1 MNEEDNLSEEGLE
14 DPYEKELREAQKQA
28 NQRNEEG
35 FKDLTEGKIRRK
47 RTGED
52 DEQLEIPFESR
63 NLGRL
68 GAGLTFE
75 VGANTLLDALTM
87 VPGSQAVG
95 SAVINAIAQG
105 IRGGKFSFGEVLGA
119 AAASQIPGL
128 AQGKAITKA
137 GRITRAVGEGALSG
151 AIDAT
156 SIAAVDQGRLPTAQE
171 FGLGVG
177 AGGILGAGFQQA
189 GEGAGALLQQM
200 RNKVLKNQPITVMA
214 MSPQKVATP
223 GNIQQPKNTVISPFT
238 GRALKQQK
246 IGPYPS
252 LPVNSRVIKV
262 NTVEDAKDFVI
273 SRASNRKRKTIRTR
287 GQKGPEIYE
296 ITGGEQVMFDVDL
309 RGESYISRRDQLI
322 TVPAVD
328 VAQNSRYVLEQI
340 PEDLEYYIRNVYDD
354 EVFEQYARYVKAG
367 RNRLNVI
374 KQEMREEIKSI
385 RADLIDLEAG
395 AINRPALITPTQTK
409 LEDSHILSVGRKGK
423 LVKTGLTPGV
433 QRVLQKSKVNRR
445 SPSTFYGNMTKNFP
459 SESRV
464 YEPPAAYQ
472 SFIEFWKDNR
482 ARGAGSAF
490 EGKNLQEA
498 VEELRELGLP
508 TSWLED
514 FFNFAI
520 FDNLI
525 ASELNNKD
533 IVKLLKQGYSAEAI
547 FQQRLKKLNRE
558 MQLLD
563 IYDFQ
568 DSIRNLPVSEQVRLI
583 DERYRKEI
591 LAGTNIA
598 VFLDPPDKVPGTE

>member
-14 DPYEKELREAQKQA
+14 DPYEKELREAQEQA

-35 FKDLTEGKIRRK
+35 FKDLTEGKMRRK

-75 VGANTLLDALTM
+75 VGANTLLDALTL

-171 FGLGVG
+171 LGLGVG

-223 GNIQQPKNTVISPFT
+223 GNIQKPAVISPFT
-238 GRALKQQK
+238 GRTLKQQK

-262 NTVEDAKDFVI
+262 NTIEDAKDFVI
-273 SRASNRKRKTIRTR
+273 SRASNKKRKTIRTR

-296 ITGGEQVMFDVDL
+296 VTGGEQVMFDVDL

-354 EVFEQYARYVKAG
+354 EVFEQYSRYVKAG
-367 RNRLNVI
+367 RNRLNII
-374 KQEMREEIKSI
+374 KQEMQEEIKSI
-385 RADLIDLEAG
+385 RADLVDVETG
-395 AINRPALITPTQTK
+395 AISRPALIAPTQAK

-423 LVKTGLTPGV
+423 LVRTGLTPGV

-459 SESRV
+459 SDSRV

-490 EGKNLQEA
+490 EGRDLEDA
-498 VEELRELGLP
+498 VNELRELGLP

-563 IYDFQ
+563 VYDFQ

-598 VFLDPPDKVPGTE
+598 TFLDPPDKVPGTE

>member
-14 DPYEKELREAQKQA
+14 DPYEKELREAQEQA

-75 VGANTLLDALTM
+75 VGANTLLDALTL

-171 FGLGVG
+171 LGLGVG

-223 GNIQQPKNTVISPFT
+223 GNIQKPAVISPFT
-238 GRALKQQK
+238 GRTLKQQK

-262 NTVEDAKDFVI
+262 NTIEDAKDFVI
-273 SRASNRKRKTIRTR
+273 SRASNKKRKTIRTR

-296 ITGGEQVMFDVDL
+296 VTGGEQVMFDVDL

-354 EVFEQYARYVKAG
+354 EVFEQYSRYVKAG
-367 RNRLNVI
+367 RNRLNII
-374 KQEMREEIKSI
+374 KQEMQEEIKSI
-385 RADLIDLEAG
+385 RADLVDVETG
-395 AINRPALITPTQTK
+395 AISRPALIAPTQAK

-423 LVKTGLTPGV
+423 LVRTGLTPGV

-459 SESRV
+459 SDSRV

-490 EGKNLQEA
+490 EGRDLEDA
-498 VEELRELGLP
+498 VNELRELGLP

-563 IYDFQ
+563 VYDFQ

-598 VFLDPPDKVPGTE
+598 TFLDPPDKVPGTE

>member
-14 DPYEKELREAQKQA
+14 DPYEKELREAQEQA
-28 NQRNEEG
+28 NRRNEEG

-68 GAGLTFE
+68 GAGLAFE
-75 VGANTLLDALTM
+75 VGANSILDFFTL
-87 VPGSQAVG
+87 VPGSQAAG

-105 IRGGKFSFGEVLGA
+105 IRGGKFSFGEVLAA

-137 GRITRAVGEGALSG
+137 GKLTRAVGEGALSG

-156 SIAAVDQGRLPTAQE
+156 SIAAVDQGRLPTARE
-171 FGLGVG
+171 FALGVG

-189 GEGAGALLQQM
+189 GEGASALLQQM

-214 MSPQKVATP
+214 MSPQRAATP
-223 GNIQQPKNTVISPFT
+223 GNIQQPKNTAISPFT
-238 GRALKQQK
+238 GRLVKQQK

-252 LPVNSRVIKV
+252 LPVNATVIKV
-262 NTVEDAKDFVI
+262 DSIEDAKDFII
-273 SRASNRKRKTIRTR
+273 SRTLNKKRKTIRSR
-287 GQKGPEIYE
+287 GKQGPQIFEV
-296 ITGGEQVMFDVDL
+296 TGGEQVMFDVDL
-309 RGESYISRRDQLI
+309 RGDSYISRRDQLI

-340 PEDLEYYIRNVYDD
+340 PEDLEYYVRNKYGD
-354 EVFEQYARYVKAG
+354 ELFEQYARYVKAG

-374 KQEMREEIKSI
+374 KQEMQDEIKAI
-385 RADLIDLEAG
+385 RADVIDIEAG
-395 AINRPALITPTQTK
+395 VVSRPGLITPTQQR
-409 LEDSHILSVGRKGK
+409 LEDSHILSIGKRGR
-423 LVKTGLTPGV
+423 LVKTGLTPGIKK
-433 QRVLQKSKVNRR
+433 VLQTSKLA
-445 SPSTFYGNMTKNFP
+445 SPTSPNITRNFP
-459 SESRV
+459 KESRV

-482 ARGAGSAF
+482 ARSAGIAV
-490 EGKNLQEA
+490 EGRTLEEA
-498 VEELRELGLP
+498 VSELRELGLP

-533 IVKLLKQGYSAEAI
+533 IIKLLKQGYSAEAVY
-547 FQQRLKKLNRE
+547 QQRLQKLNRE

-563 IYDFQ
+563 VYDFQ
-568 DSIRNLPVSEQVRLI
+568 DSIRDLPPEVQIQKI
-583 DERYRKEI
+583 DERYRNEL
-591 LAGTNIA
+591 LAGTNIST
-598 VFLDPPDKVPGTE
+598 FLNPPDKVPGTE

>member
-1 MNEEDNLSEEGLE
+1 MNEEEDNLSEEGLE
-14 DPYEKELREAQKQA
+14 DPYEKELREAQEQA

-63 NLGRL
+63 NLGRV
-68 GAGLTFE
+68 GAGLAFE
-75 VGANTLLDALTM
+75 VGFNTILDALTV
-87 VPGSQAVG
+87 VPGSQAAG
-95 SAVINAIAQG
+95 SAVINAIAQA

-137 GRITRAVGEGALSG
+137 GKLTRAIGEGALSG

-156 SIAAVDQGRLPTAQE
+156 SIAAVDKGKAPTFQE
-171 FGLGVG
+171 LGLGIG

-214 MSPQKVATP
+214 MSPQQATTP
-223 GNIQQPKNTVISPFT
+223 GNIQKPAAISPFT
-238 GRALKQQK
+238 GRTLKQQK
-246 IGPYPS
+246 VGPYPS

-273 SRASNRKRKTIRTR
+273 SRASNRKRKTIKTR
-287 GQKGPEIYE
+287 GQKGPEIFE
-296 ITGGEQVMFDVDL
+296 VTGGEQVMFDVDL

-354 EVFEQYARYVKAG
+354 ELFEQYARYVKAG

-374 KQEMREEIKSI
+374 KQEMQEEIKSI

-395 AINRPALITPTQTK
+395 AISRPNLIAPTQAK

-423 LVKTGLTPGV
+423 LVRTGLTPGV

-459 SESRV
+459 SDSRV

-490 EGKNLQEA
+490 EGKDLQEA
-498 VEELRELGLP
+498 VNELRELGLP

-514 FFNFAI
+514 FFNFAT

-525 ASELNNKD
+525 ANELNNKD

-563 IYDFQ
+563 VYDFQ
-568 DSIRNLPVSEQVRLI
+568 DSIRDLPVSEQVRLI

-598 VFLDPPDKVPGTE
+598 TFLDPPEKVPGTE

>member
-1 MNEEDNLSEEGLE
+1 MNEEENEEL
-14 DPYEKELREAQKQA
+14 DPIEKELREAQEQYDRE
-28 NQRNEEG
+28 NQEIYDEVTKGNEE
-35 FKDLTEGKIRRK
+35 IRRK
-47 RTGED
+47 QKKNEEF
-52 DEQLEIPFESR
+52 EQLEIPFESR

-75 VGANTLLDALTM
+75 VGANTLLDALTL

-95 SAVINAIAQG
+95 SAIINAIAQG

-171 FGLGVG
+171 LGLGIG

-273 SRASNRKRKTIRTR
+273 SRASNRKRKTIKTR
-287 GQKGPEIYE
+287 GQKGPEIFE
-296 ITGGEQVMFDVDL
+296 VTGGEQVMFDVDL

-354 EVFEQYARYVKAG
+354 EVFEQYSRYVKAG

-374 KQEMREEIKSI
+374 KQEMQEEIKSI
-385 RADLIDLEAG
+385 RADLVDTETG
-395 AINRPALITPTQTK
+395 AISRPALIAPTQAK

-490 EGKNLQEA
+490 EGKDLQDA
-498 VEELRELGLP
+498 VNELRELGLP

-547 FQQRLKKLNRE
+547 FQQRLRKLNRE

-563 IYDFQ
+563 VYDFQ

-598 VFLDPPDKVPGTE
+598 TFLDPPEKVPGTE

>member
-14 DPYEKELREAQKQA
+14 DPYEKELREAQEQA

-63 NLGRL
+63 NLGRV
-68 GAGLTFE
+68 GAGLAFE
-75 VGANTLLDALTM
+75 VGFNTILDALTA
-87 VPGSQAVG
+87 VPGSQAAG
-95 SAVINAIAQG
+95 SAVINAIAQA

-128 AQGKAITKA
+128 AQSKAITKA
-137 GRITRAVGEGALSG
+137 GKLTRAVGEGALSG

-156 SIAAVDQGRLPTAQE
+156 SIAAVDQGRLPTTQE
-171 FGLGVG
+171 LGLGIG
-177 AGGILGAGFQQA
+177 AGGILGAGFEQA
-189 GEGAGALLQQM
+189 GEGASALLQQM

-223 GNIQQPKNTVISPFT
+223 GNIQKPAVISPFT
-238 GRALKQQK
+238 GRTLKQQK

-287 GQKGPEIYE
+287 GQKGPEIFE
-296 ITGGEQVMFDVDL
+296 VTGGEQVMFDVDL

-374 KQEMREEIKSI
+374 KQEMQEEIKSI
-385 RADLIDLEAG
+385 RADLIDVEAG
-395 AINRPALITPTQTK
+395 AISRPALITPTQTK

-423 LVKTGLTPGV
+423 LVRTGLTPGV

-490 EGKNLQEA
+490 EGKDLQEA

-598 VFLDPPDKVPGTE
+598 VFLDPPEKVPGTE

>member
-1 MNEEDNLSEEGLE
+1 MNEEEDNLSEEGLE
-14 DPYEKELREAQKQA
+14 DPYEKELREAQEQA

-68 GAGLTFE
+68 GAGLAFE
-75 VGANTLLDALTM
+75 VGANSILDFFTL

-95 SAVINAIAQG
+95 SAVINAISQG

-137 GRITRAVGEGALSG
+137 GKLTRAVGEGALSG

-171 FGLGVG
+171 LGLGIG

-214 MSPQKVATP
+214 MSPQRAATP
-223 GNIQQPKNTVISPFT
+223 GNIQKPAAISPFT
-238 GRALKQQK
+238 GRTLKQQK

-287 GQKGPEIYE
+287 GQKGPEIFE
-296 ITGGEQVMFDVDL
+296 VTGGEQVMFDVDL

-354 EVFEQYARYVKAG
+354 EVFEQYSRYVKAG

-374 KQEMREEIKSI
+374 KQEMQEEIKSI
-385 RADLIDLEAG
+385 RADLIDVETG
-395 AINRPALITPTQTK
+395 AISRPGLIAPTQAK

-423 LVKTGLTPGV
+423 LVRTGLTPGV

-445 SPSTFYGNMTKNFP
+445 SPATFYGNMTKNFP
-459 SESRV
+459 SDSRV

-490 EGKNLQEA
+490 EGRDLQEA

-547 FQQRLKKLNRE
+547 FQQRLRKLNRE

-563 IYDFQ
+563 VYDFQ

-598 VFLDPPDKVPGTE
+598 TFLDPPDKVPGTE